1 VVYRQ
6 QDPGQQQDR
15 DTDGV
20 GPRRPSN
27 LCGVVQHYAS
37 TEITLKAAEAVYQT
51 RLTGSVTDLRELM
64 ELAPQLPDPTYRNL
78 LIDRACNG
86 PGLPVELVAAAR
98 RVRAIGET
106 A

>member
-1 VVYRQ
+1 M
-6 QDPGQQQDR
+6 
-15 DTDGV
+15 
-20 GPRRPSN
+20 
-27 LCGVVQHYAS
+27 CGVVQHYAS